1 MTAYRIKFLAT
12 LALLVLFLC
21 GYSYK
26 CGINNTKSKW
36 DAEKAEVQDYVL
48 KLENEYLFLIAEHER
63 SVEELE
69 EEARRNKEE
78 FEAALV
84 RANDAYTDRLRST
97 EQRASVYQRQAQADA
112 TERRNLANHAAELDR
127 TLEEGRHLV
136 RQLRTTLR
144 QRELEIG
151 RLGQQILLDRSTLE
165 KADSVNGQ

>member
-1 MTAYRIKFLAT
+1 MTAYRTKFLIT
-12 LALLVLFLC
+12 LVLLVSLLC
-21 GYSYK
+21 WYSYK
-26 CGINNTKSKW
+26 CGVSYTKSKW
-36 DAEKAEVQDYVL
+36 DAEKIEVQDYVQ
-48 KLENEYLFLIAEHER
+48 KLETEYLLLLVEHQR

-97 EQRASVYQRQAQADA
+97 EQRASVYQRQAQADSI
-112 TERRNLANHAAELDR
+112 ERRNLANHAAELDR

-136 RQLRTTLR
+136 RQLGTTLR

-151 RLGQQILLDRSTLE
+151 RLSQQILLDRSTLK